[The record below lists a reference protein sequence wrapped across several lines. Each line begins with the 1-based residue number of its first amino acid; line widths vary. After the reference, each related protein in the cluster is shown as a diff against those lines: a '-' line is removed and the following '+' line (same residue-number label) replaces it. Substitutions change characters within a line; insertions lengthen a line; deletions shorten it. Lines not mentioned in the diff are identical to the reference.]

1 MKKLLKQLRS
11 VYDKV
16 DMNIYSSTKNVNLN
30 TLISYVKDGKV
41 YSFMD
46 DYDKNKK
53 NLEKD

>member
-41 YSFMD
+41 HSFMD

>member
-1 MKKLLKQLRS
+1 MIVFLS
-11 VYDKV
+11 FDIT
-16 DMNIYSSTKNVNLN
+16 IYSSTKNVNLN

-41 YSFMD
+41 HSFMD